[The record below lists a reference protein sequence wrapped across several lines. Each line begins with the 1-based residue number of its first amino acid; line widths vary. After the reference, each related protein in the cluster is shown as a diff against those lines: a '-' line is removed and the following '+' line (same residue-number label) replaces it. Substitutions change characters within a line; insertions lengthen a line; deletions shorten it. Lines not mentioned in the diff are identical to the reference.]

1 MEWTLQALA
10 VAAAGLFAGGF
21 SKGATGVGLPP
32 IATPIIAMVTDVP
45 TAVGLIAVPII
56 ISNGWQAVS
65 GGLLIS
71 SAIRFRAVLL
81 AIPPGVVAGG
91 TILSLGDPELLFG
104 LLGGIVVGFAL
115 LSLYRPGLRLP
126 EGMETRLAIPVGLS
140 AGLLGG
146 ISSLFVPVLAAFM
159 LSLRLKPDEFVSGI
173 GLMFLTGGA
182 TLAAVTAGFGTLST
196 EGWIAACL
204 AIVPVTLGQ
213 IAGQAMRRLV
223 DPDTFRR
230 IVLIVLLL
238 IGLNLLRRA
247 ITG

>member
-1 MEWTLQALA
+1 
-10 VAAAGLFAGGF
+10 
-21 SKGATGVGLPP
+21 
-32 IATPIIAMVTDVP
+32 
-45 TAVGLIAVPII
+45 
-56 ISNGWQAVS
+56 
-65 GGLLIS
+65 
-71 SAIRFRAVLL
+71 
-81 AIPPGVVAGG
+81 
-91 TILSLGDPELLFG
+91 
-104 LLGGIVVGFAL
+104 
-115 LSLYRPGLRLP
+115 
-126 EGMETRLAIPVGLS
+126 METRLAIPVGLS

-173 GLMFLTGGA
+173 GLMFLTGGV

-213 IAGQAMRRLV
+213 VAGQAMRRLV

-247 ITG
+247 TTG